1 MGDIVNLSQFRK
13 RREREL
19 KESRMLGKHV
29 TSGQTKADR
38 KSLRREIEQRRRD
51 LDGKRLDHQ
60 PGED

>member
-19 KESRMLGKHV
+19 KESRALGKHV
-29 TSGQTKADR
+29 TSGQKKADR
-38 KSLRREIEQRRRD
+38 KSLRQDIEQRRRD

>member
-19 KESRMLGKHV
+19 KETRALGKHV
-29 TSGQTKADR
+29 KSGQKKSDR
-38 KSLRREIEQRRRD
+38 DSLRHEAEQRRRE
-51 LDGKRLDHQ
+51 LDSKRIDHH